1 MSSQNPIK
9 VTAAIIKRAGK
20 ILIAKRKMGK
30 HLGGLWEFPGGKI
43 EDGES
48 PEECLEREL
57 KEELG
62 INTKVGNFV
71 TSNIYT
77 YKRMTINLMAYNTEF
92 ISGDL
97 ILEQHDE
104 IQWVTIPE
112 MSNFKFAPADI
123 PIIEELQ

>member
-1 MSSQNPIK
+1 
-9 VTAAIIKRAGK
+9 
-20 ILIAKRKMGK
+20 MGK